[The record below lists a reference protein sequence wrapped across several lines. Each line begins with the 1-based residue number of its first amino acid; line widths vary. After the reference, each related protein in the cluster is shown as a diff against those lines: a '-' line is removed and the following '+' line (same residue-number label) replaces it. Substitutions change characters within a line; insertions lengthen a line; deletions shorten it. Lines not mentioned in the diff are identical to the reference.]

1 MPKAKPTRFTAALI
15 PIDSQGGLLKQKYSL
30 GEKTILGRSIK
41 SDVRVDSI
49 KVSREHAVVYAS
61 GEEYLIEHRSDDLNP
76 TLIIRRDFDNPL
88 LPATTLELKE
98 RGSKVALRE
107 GDIISLAP
115 RVSFKLVVE
124 DIEPATEPN
133 LRHWQTKA
141 VVNADIEGYSRLV
154 AENAEET
161 RRQLEDCYLQIFVA
175 EYPRY
180 HCDFIE
186 RVGDGVLAVFSS
198 VTDAVAYSKSVQRS
212 LSEFNRH
219 LPLTRQMHF
228 RIGICCGDIL
238 INPAGKPGE
247 MVYGDAINLAE
258 RIQRVAAP
266 GGVSISGPAYELL
279 PKSERGDFKRGDMLR
294 LANIGLA
301 VETYRLTQ

>member
-1 MPKAKPTRFTAALI
+1 MPTARRTRFTAALI
-15 PIDSQGGLLKQKYSL
+15 PIDAEWGLKPKYSL
-30 GEKTILGRSIK
+30 SETTILGRSTK
-41 SDVRVDSI
+41 SDIRIGSI

-61 GEEYLIEHRSDDLNP
+61 GKEYFIEHRSDDLNP

-115 RVSFKLVVE
+115 KVRFKFVVE
-124 DIEPATEPN
+124 GIEPATEPN
-133 LRHWQTKA
+133 IRPWQLKA
-141 VVNADIEGYSRLV
+141 IVNADMVGYSRLV

-161 RRQLEDCYLQIFVA
+161 RRQLEDCYLQIFLA
-175 EYPRY
+175 ENPRY

-198 VTDAVAYSKSVQRS
+198 VIDAVAYSKAVQQS

-219 LPLTRQMHF
+219 LPFTRQMHF
-228 RIGICCGDIL
+228 RIGIDCGDIL
-238 INPAGKPGE
+238 INSMGKPGE
-247 MVYGDAINLAE
+247 MVYGDSINLAE
-258 RIQRVAAP
+258 RIQRLAAP

-279 PKSERGDFKRGDMLR
+279 PKSERRDFKRGDILR
-294 LANIGLA
+294 LENIGIA
-301 VETYRLTQ
+301 VETYRLAQ

>member
-1 MPKAKPTRFTAALI
+1 MPEAKPTRFAASLI
-15 PIDSQGGLLKQKYSL
+15 PINSEWGLKQKYSL
-30 GEKTILGRSIK
+30 GETTTLGRSIN
-41 SDVRVDSI
+41 SDVRVESI
-49 KVSREHAVVYAS
+49 KVSREHAVVYARE
-61 GEEYLIEHRSDDLNP
+61 EEYFIEHRSDDLNP
-76 TLIIRRDFDNPL
+76 TLIVRRDCDNPL
-88 LPATTLELKE
+88 RPATTLELKN

-107 GDIISLAP
+107 GDVICLGPS
-115 RVSFKLVVE
+115 RFKFVVE
-124 DIEPATEPN
+124 DVEPSTEPSIRPWQ
-133 LRHWQTKA
+133 LRA
-141 VVNADIEGYSRLV
+141 VVNADMVGYSRLV

-161 RRQLEDCYLQIFVA
+161 SRRLEDCYLQIFVA

-186 RVGDGVLAVFSS
+186 RVGDAVLAVFSS
-198 VTDAVAYSKSVQRS
+198 VTDAIGYSKTVQRS

-219 LPLTRQMHF
+219 LPVTRQMHF
-228 RIGICCGDIL
+228 RIGIDCGDIL

-247 MVYGDAINLAE
+247 TVYGDAINLAE

-279 PKSERGDFKRGDMLR
+279 PKSERGDFKRGDILR

-301 VETYRLTQ
+301 VETYRLAQ